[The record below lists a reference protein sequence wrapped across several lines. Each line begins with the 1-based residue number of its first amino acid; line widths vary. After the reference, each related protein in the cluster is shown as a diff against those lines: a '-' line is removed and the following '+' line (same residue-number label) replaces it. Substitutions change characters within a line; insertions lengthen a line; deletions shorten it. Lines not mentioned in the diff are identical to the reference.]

1 MGRSKTRSNI
11 FKKPSNLYNKTKQPK
26 ASAQPKVSN
35 EPSKSSALDNISS
48 GVTTGIGMGLGMEAA
63 RAASNTL
70 FNTNNEHEHKRE
82 NTHESVNQPTIQH
95 QQIVGSH
102 NCEDLL
108 KDLKLCL
115 NTKKSLIDCDGILD
129 RYHRCLRNEY

>member
-11 FKKPSNLYNKTKQPK
+11 FRKPSNLYNKTKQPK
-26 ASAQPKVSN
+26 ASTQPTVSK
-35 EPSKSSALDNISS
+35 EHSKSSTLDNVSS

-70 FNTNNEHEHKRE
+70 FNTNHENENISE
-82 NTHESVNQPTIQH
+82 NNQESVNQPTIQH
-95 QQIVGSH
+95 QQIVSSH
-102 NCEDLL
+102 NCDDLL

-115 NTKKSLIDCDGILD
+115 NTNKSLIDCDGILD
-129 RYHRCLRNEY
+129 RYHRCLRNKY

>member
-11 FKKPSNLYNKTKQPK
+11 FKKTHKTSSSRKKPTTQSTPNTTPSVQNPTQ
-26 ASAQPKVSN
+26 
-35 EPSKSSALDNISS
+35 SSALGNVSS

-63 RAASNTL
+63 RIASNTL
-70 FNTNNEHEHKRE
+70 FNTNSE
-82 NTHESVNQPTIQH
+82 THEQSSQTREHVN

-115 NTKKSLIDCDGILD
+115 NAKKSLIDCDGILD